1 MSDNLKKKSF
11 NELDRPQYNST
22 LKLIKKLDEIQTKT
36 KDFNLAEDQIEKI
49 HEKVLKFII

>member
-1 MSDNLKKKSF
+1 MSDKLKKKSY

-36 KDFNLAEDQIEKI
+36 KEFNLAEDQIERI
-49 HEKVLKFII
+49 HEKVLKFVI